1 MELEVQERFQDI
13 KMHTEVYSMAINGV
27 KPGSRGIGDTASIV
41 VSEPAVTEVAKVS
54 IQTTDNIG
62 GQSVQTASTATENQE
77 PTEEQ
82 LDKKL
87 KDAIGMA
94 NNKLKQSQSLT
105 RCEFTYHEDV
115 NRISIKLI
123 DKDTK
128 QVVKEIPPEKRIK
141 MIEKLWEITGL
152 LVDKKL

>member
-1 MELEVQERFQDI
+1 MKLEIQEIFQNI

-27 KPGSRGIGDTASIV
+27 KPGSQGTGDIASIAA
-41 VSEPAVTEVAKVS
+41 SEPAVTEVEKVS
-54 IQTTDNIG
+54 VQPTSSIS
-62 GQSVQTASTATENQE
+62 GQNAQTAATENLQ
-77 PTEEQ
+77 PTDEQ

-94 NNKLKQSQSLT
+94 NNRLKQSQPLT

-115 NRISIKLI
+115 NRVSIKLI
-123 DKDTK
+123 DKYTK
-128 QVVKEIPPEKRIK
+128 EVVKEIPPEKRIK

-152 LVDKKL
+152 LVDEKL